1 MQIPRPSP
9 APVRGSKAARGAAG
23 LRLRHLL
30 IALVVAVRQP
40 PLAASG
46 VVTWHAAIDHRLASV
61 ERLQ

>member
-1 MQIPRPSP
+1 
-9 APVRGSKAARGAAG
+9 

-30 IALVVAVRQP
+30 IALVVAVPQP

-46 VVTWHAAIDHRLASV
+46 VVTWHAAIAHRLASV